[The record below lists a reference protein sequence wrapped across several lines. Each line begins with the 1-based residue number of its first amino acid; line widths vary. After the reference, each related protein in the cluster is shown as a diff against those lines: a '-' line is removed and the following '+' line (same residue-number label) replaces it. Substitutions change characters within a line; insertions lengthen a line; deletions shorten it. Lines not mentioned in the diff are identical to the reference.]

1 MIAIERIS
9 FVGLT
14 GEPPVHLQL
23 QPLPHA
29 DHVAALVEQSLM
41 PFGTAGCRLE
51 RIGPFETIS
60 PSTIGLHAV
69 YIYGHA
75 WLANGRLTSSVAK
88 AGASIER
95 PLVEMLEPLLA
106 KLPRDRTI
114 LVLDCCHAAS
124 IRSAVATSGLRMVVY
139 ACAPDEKAIALPGER
154 ATRLSL
160 ALREVLASAATQ
172 VSLTN
177 VVEIIATRLD
187 RDDVISGQ
195 AVSFDASGVPV
206 RLTRREPSL
215 KHHRGWTVRRVRR
228 RLVVAGGIAV
238 AALTALGW
246 YARNHT
252 ILEIDLA
259 GLSQTTTNGRII
271 ATSEYPDQNRSD
283 VVAEKIF
290 LGNSVRL
297 FLPTGNTIVRIVA
310 DYPDGDPRA
319 LSRHLL
325 TTPSFNLRNK
335 LLRWRLP
342 LAEDLTA
349 HPGMAFVPVTS
360 WIRGR
365 DRDPYRN
372 DTPYWIDI
380 RPPTV
385 TEYAAVAAQLFERG
399 VLKPEDSFVL
409 EGRRNAAAVDAFGL
423 EQLRSLNADLGA
435 IFGVLEAGTS
445 DTVAA
450 SGDLVNGLGGLACPT
465 CPAPMTREE
474 ARLYCE
480 YRGLSLP
487 TDTQWELAVRG
498 IDGRTFPWGN
508 QFDGSK
514 ANVPGLPDKGD
525 PPPALKP
532 VENYAGHLSPFG
544 LFDTVGNAGDWVIN
558 TQGDYEAVYMGATWR
573 YNPED
578 ATAFRMLPMTD
589 ETSLVR
595 EITARCVDQ

>member
-1 MIAIERIS
+1 MAIGRIS
-9 FVGLT
+9 FFGLT
-14 GEPPVHLQL
+14 GEPSEHLQL
-23 QPLPHA
+23 QRLPHA

-41 PFGTAGCRLE
+41 PFGTFGCRLE
-51 RIGPFETIS
+51 RIGPFETIV
-60 PSTIGLHAV
+60 PSKMGLHVV
-69 YIYGHA
+69 YVYGHA
-75 WLANGRLTSSVAK
+75 WLANGRLTSSA
-88 AGASIER
+88 AMADASIEQ
-95 PLVEMLEPLLA
+95 PLVDLLEPLISE
-106 KLPRDRTI
+106 LPRDRTV

-124 IRSAVATSGLRMVVY
+124 IRIALITSGLRMVVY

-160 ALREVLASAATQ
+160 ALRDELASAATQ
-172 VSLTN
+172 VSLTT
-177 VVEIIATRLD
+177 VFETIANRLD

-206 RLTRREPSL
+206 HFTRREPSPN
-215 KHHRGWTVRRVRR
+215 HHRGCTVRRVRR
-228 RLVVAGGIAV
+228 RLVAVGGVAV

-246 YARNHT
+246 YARNHI
-252 ILEIDLA
+252 ILEVDLA

-271 ATSEYPDQNRSD
+271 ATSENPDQNLKTI
-283 VVAEKIF
+283 VAEKI
-290 LGNSVRL
+290 LSGNSVRL
-297 FLPTGNTIVRIVA
+297 FLPTGNTIVRIIA
-310 DYPDGDPRA
+310 DYFDGDPRA
-319 LSRHLL
+319 FSRHLL
-325 TTPSFNLRNK
+325 TTPSFNPRDK

-342 LAEDLTA
+342 PAEDVTA
-349 HPGMAFVPVTS
+349 HPGMALVPATS

-365 DRDPYRN
+365 DRDPHRN

-399 VLKPEDSFVL
+399 VLKPEDSFVF
-409 EGRRNAAAVDAFGL
+409 EGQRNAAAVDALGL
-423 EQLRSLNADLGA
+423 EQLRALNADLGA

-450 SGDLVNGLGGLACPT
+450 SGDLVNGLGRLVCPT

-480 YRGLSLP
+480 HRGLSLP
-487 TDTQWELAVRG
+487 TDMQWELAVRG
-498 IDGRTFPWGN
+498 IDGRTYPWGN
-508 QFDGSK
+508 LFDGSK

-532 VENYAGHLSPFG
+532 VENYAAHLSPFG
-544 LFDTVGNAGDWVIN
+544 LYDTVGNAGDWAIN
-558 TQGDYEAVYMGATWR
+558 TQSAYEAVYMGATWR

-589 ETSLVR
+589 ETLLVR